1 MEIRLRGIRNI
12 MKTEYAELLAQTLP
26 AVIET
31 EAENDRVLEIIN
43 GLISK
48 GGLSPD
54 ERKLLKLLTRLV
66 EDFEDK
72 AYPIPVETNPL
83 KTMLFLMEQNG
94 LKQADMIDVFGSDG
108 RVSEVVNRKRS
119 ISKNH
124 ARKLADKFK
133 VPADVFI

>member
-1 MEIRLRGIRNI
+1 

-26 AVIET
+26 SVIET

-48 GGLSPD
+48 GELSPD

-72 AYPIPVETNPL
+72 AYPVPIETDPL
-83 KTMLFLMEQNG
+83 KAMVFLMEQNG

-108 RVSEVVNRKRS
+108 RVSEVVNGKRG

-124 ARKLADKFK
+124 ARKLADKFN